1 MQLCD
6 TKKNHYVPRFY
17 LEQFG
22 DSNSKIYLYD
32 KVKKEIRFVS
42 NPMSIGFENDLYT
55 IKKKLTLK
63 DISLLKKISNVKD
76 SDIIAN
82 TTIDLLVSFLNDE
95 LGKLVEITVEN
106 RSDAAEL
113 TDILKKEMIE
123 TLDEPDI
130 SRNQE
135 LLFCEYENSF
145 LPIYNEILASEKI
158 SLNTDIGEPLLSYL
172 PTKIV
177 LYVYEAIPKK
187 MVMLHK
193 EVPNI
198 KQEFTN
204 LSRKIRS
211 EITSVNLYD
220 FIHYIV
226 IQRLRVPD
234 SFKLFG
240 SFGNDKTE
248 MKNVFESKYGV
259 DVNNFMHLFIH
270 FSSIVLTN
278 SLIANKFKIILIKNK
293 SKTPF
298 ITSDN
303 PSVNPYASIKN
314 GESLTNNEIELYF
327 PLSPKLA
334 VLYSNQCIDPDFN
347 AITNEIE
354 IIDDSKI
361 KYWNDLIAKEA
372 TRYIFSDAK
381 AALEKFNP

>member
-1 MQLCD
+1 MKLFNKFMQLCD

-198 KQEFTN
+198 YRN
-204 LSRKIRS
+204 LQIFPEKFVQKS
-211 EITSVNLYD
+211 
-220 FIHYIV
+220 H
-226 IQRLRVPD
+226 RLI
-234 SFKLFG
+234 
-240 SFGNDKTE
+240 
-248 MKNVFESKYGV
+248 
-259 DVNNFMHLFIH
+259 FMILFI
-270 FSSIVLTN
+270 I
-278 SLIANKFKIILIKNK
+278 
-293 SKTPF
+293 
-298 ITSDN
+298 
-303 PSVNPYASIKN
+303 
-314 GESLTNNEIELYF
+314 
-327 PLSPKLA
+327 
-334 VLYSNQCIDPDFN
+334 
-347 AITNEIE
+347 
-354 IIDDSKI
+354 
-361 KYWNDLIAKEA
+361 
-372 TRYIFSDAK
+372 
-381 AALEKFNP
+381 